1 MAIQRCLNG
10 LKSKMA
16 VVLGA
21 QWGDEGKGKLVSV
34 LSDCYDVSARFNGGA
49 NAGHTVVR
57 DGTKYAFHL
66 VPSAIVS
73 PKVQTLLG
81 NGTVVNLE
89 GMFKEL
95 SQLDNNK
102 LCYQNRMFVSDRAHL
117 VTKYQLEQDAIH
129 EKKFFIGTTMKGIG
143 PTYAAKIHRHGLRVG
158 DLLHWDS
165 FIAKYKKMASFYD
178 QPEKPEE
185 LGEL

>member
-1 MAIQRCLNG
+1 MNENIHKLLMGRSFTHLYGSIISIDISYQIDMAIQRCLNG

-95 SQLDNNK
+95 SQLDKNK
-102 LCYQNRMFVSDRAHL
+102 LCY
-117 VTKYQLEQDAIH
+117 
-129 EKKFFIGTTMKGIG
+129 
-143 PTYAAKIHRHGLRVG
+143 
-158 DLLHWDS
+158 
-165 FIAKYKKMASFYD
+165 
-178 QPEKPEE
+178 
-185 LGEL
+185 